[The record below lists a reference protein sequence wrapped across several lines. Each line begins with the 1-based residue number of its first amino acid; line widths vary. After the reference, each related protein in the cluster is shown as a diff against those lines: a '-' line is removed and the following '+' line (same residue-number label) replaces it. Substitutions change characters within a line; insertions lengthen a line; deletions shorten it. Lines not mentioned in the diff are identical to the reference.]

1 MKYRLSNAVFY
12 RKYNDHVLLFH
23 TGNKRVLILNTI
35 GKDIL
40 DCFQEWITPEECL
53 SLLRQS
59 YDISK
64 DQEKMVAD
72 FIEEMLSKE
81 ILVEENILSERKDS
95 AELWFQNELL
105 PENQLYSVQFELTFR
120 CNEKCRHCYC
130 VTDDRKEL
138 STEEIKRILDEL
150 YEMNVFEVTF
160 TGGDLF
166 VRQDAFEI
174 LRYARSKAF
183 LVTIFTNGIALSDSD
198 ILSLKELNLKSIHFS
213 IYSHI
218 PEKHDAFT
226 QVKGSFDK
234 TIAVIKK
241 CVLIGIPVNVKTCIL
256 DYNMDEIGDILQLAK
271 SLGTTAQVSLAV
283 NAKNDGDLSPIEFRL
298 KRIEDYVKVMKT
310 VNENLEIHCSNNY
323 KQLRP
328 DRGAI
333 CGAGRRS
340 LNIDPYGNVFAC
352 NALLINCGN
361 VREKPIRD
369 IWEHSDALK
378 QIRGFTVDRIK
389 GCEGCPDLIYC
400 NFCPGSA
407 FTETGDPLQRYDE
420 ACTIKEAKKLV
431 NLEEGG
437 NA

>member
-35 GKDIL
+35 SKDIL

-53 SLLRQS
+53 SLLRQN
-59 YDISK
+59 YDIPE
-64 DQEKMVAD
+64 DQEEMVAG

-198 ILSLKELNLKSIHFS
+198 S
-213 IYSHI
+213 
-218 PEKHDAFT
+218 
-226 QVKGSFDK
+226 
-234 TIAVIKK
+234 
-241 CVLIGIPVNVKTCIL
+241 
-256 DYNMDEIGDILQLAK
+256 
-271 SLGTTAQVSLAV
+271 VS
-283 NAKNDGDLSPIEFRL
+283 E
-298 KRIEDYVKVMKT
+298 
-310 VNENLEIHCSNNY
+310 
-323 KQLRP
+323 
-328 DRGAI
+328 
-333 CGAGRRS
+333 
-340 LNIDPYGNVFAC
+340 
-352 NALLINCGN
+352 
-361 VREKPIRD
+361 
-369 IWEHSDALK
+369 
-378 QIRGFTVDRIK
+378 
-389 GCEGCPDLIYC
+389 
-400 NFCPGSA
+400 
-407 FTETGDPLQRYDE
+407 
-420 ACTIKEAKKLV
+420 
-431 NLEEGG
+431 
-437 NA
+437 